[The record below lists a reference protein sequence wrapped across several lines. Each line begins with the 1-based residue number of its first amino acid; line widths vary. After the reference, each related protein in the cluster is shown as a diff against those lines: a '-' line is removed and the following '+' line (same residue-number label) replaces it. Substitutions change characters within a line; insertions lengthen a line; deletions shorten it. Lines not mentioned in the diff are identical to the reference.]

1 MIKSIVALVLTF
13 TAGSVDIVGFLGLYQ
28 TFTAH
33 MTGVT
38 VHLGQDITASRWSD
52 ALVLGAVLASFVAG
66 SLVGRILVEAAYRG
80 RFRSPA
86 TAALAMEFALIT
98 TVAFTGGPPR
108 VMILLLAAAMGA
120 QTAALTRVGSM
131 TVHTTFVT
139 GMLNKLSQLLS
150 HALMLAYD
158 HARGY
163 TGRSHRRPEVHRQAV
178 FMFLIW
184 MCYAVGALAG
194 AAMQP
199 HWNMRSLLLPSAIVL
214 AVIFVDQINPLAI
227 EEERDQGER

>member
-38 VHLGQDITASRWSD
+38 VHLGQEISASRWSD
-52 ALVLGAVLASFVAG
+52 AQVLGAVLISFIAG
-66 SLVGRILVEAAYRG
+66 SLLGRILVEAAYRL

-86 TAALAMEFALIT
+86 TAALAMEFALIV
-98 TVAFTGGPPR
+98 TVALTGGPPR
-108 VMILLLAAAMGA
+108 TMVLLLAAAMGA

-158 HARGY
+158 HNRGH
-163 TGRSHRRPEVHRQAV
+163 TGRSHLRPEVHRQAL
-178 FMFLIW
+178 FMFSIW
-184 MCYAVGALAG
+184 VCYAAGALTG

-199 HWNMRSLLLPSAIVL
+199 HWKMLSLLVPAALVL